1 MIKMIK
7 ELINK
12 AIQAREK
19 SYSPYSNFKVGASV
33 MGESGKIYSGCN
45 IENAAYSP
53 TICAERVAIFKAIS
67 NGEREIKKIAL
78 IGSTDSFTY
87 PCGVCRQVMTEFASD
102 DFEII
107 VAKNIEEYVSYSLDD
122 LMPNSFRARD
132 MGR

>member
-1 MIKMIK
+1 MIK

-107 VAKNIEEYVSYSLDD
+107 VAKNIEEYVSYALDD

>member
-45 IENAAYSP
+45 IENVAYSP

-87 PCGVCRQVMTEFASD
+87 PCGVCRQVMIEFASD

>member
-1 MIKMIK
+1 MIK

-87 PCGVCRQVMTEFASD
+87 PCGVCRQVMIEFASD

>member
-1 MIKMIK
+1 MIK

-102 DFEII
+102 DFEIV

>member
-1 MIKMIK
+1 MIK

-107 VAKNIEEYVSYSLDD
+107 VAKNIEEYMSYSLDD
-122 LMPNSFRARD
+122 LMPNSFRVRD

>member
-87 PCGVCRQVMTEFASD
+87 PCGVCRQVMIEFASD

>member
-1 MIKMIK
+1 MIK

-107 VAKNIEEYVSYSLDD
+107 VAKNIEEYMSYSLDD

>member
-122 LMPNSFRARD
+122 LMPNSFRVRD

>member
-1 MIKMIK
+1 MIK

-122 LMPNSFRARD
+122 LMPNSFRVRD

>member
-107 VAKNIEEYVSYSLDD
+107 VAKNIEEYMSYSLDD
-122 LMPNSFRARD
+122 LMPNSFRVRD